1 VTKVQPPPAS
11 QADLVL
17 RGGSIWLGLGRP
29 RAQALAARSGRVI
42 AVGRDPD
49 VHDLIGTHTRVVDLR
64 GRFVVPGFNDA
75 HVHFLEGGHGL
86 LSVDLRGAADEADL
100 ARRLEEHART
110 LPAGA
115 WIRQGNWDHQ
125 RWPGGRLP
133 SRASID
139 AAAPEHPVFVN
150 RLDGHLALCNSLA
163 LRQAGIDRRTP
174 DPPGGRIERDAA
186 GEPTGI
192 VMDNAMDL
200 VRRAI
205 PEPSRELNRRA
216 ARAALAEAARLGVTT
231 IQDDSAIDALPTYL
245 ELRDRG
251 ELTARLSV
259 WRPIRALAALIASGM
274 RPGLGDDWVRLG
286 PLKILAD
293 GSLGAGTA
301 AMHEP
306 YLDEPDN
313 RGLLLYEVAEL
324 EDMIQRADA
333 AGFALA
339 VHAIGDR
346 ANQVVL
352 DAFAKALQRNGGGP
366 RPFRIEHAQIVTRA
380 DLARYRALGVIAS
393 VQPSHAIDDLRF
405 AEARLGA
412 ARCADA
418 YNLRSFLEAGV
429 DVAIGTDWY
438 VEPLDPR
445 LGLYASVTRERPEG
459 GPEGGWLPQEKIA
472 LEQALDLYT
481 RGSARAERTE
491 RDKGTLLP
499 GRLADCVVFAA
510 DLFALPPRELL
521 QVPVDATIVGGRV
534 VFERG

>member
-1 VTKVQPPPAS
+1 MVQPPPAS

-17 RGGSIWLGLGRP
+17 RGGSIWPGLGRP
-29 RAQALAARSGRVI
+29 RAQALAARAGRVI
-42 AVGRDPD
+42 ALGRDPD
-49 VHDLIGTHTRVVDLR
+49 VHDLIGPHTRVVDLR

-86 LSVDLRGAADEADL
+86 LSVNLRGASDESDL

-125 RWPGGRLP
+125 RWGGRLP

-139 AAAPEHPVFVN
+139 AATPDHPVFVN
-150 RLDGHLALCNSLA
+150 RLDGHLALCNSRA
-163 LRQAGIDRRTP
+163 LSLAGIDRHTA
-174 DPPGGRIERDAA
+174 DPLGGRIERDSA

-192 VMDNAMDL
+192 VMDNAMDI

-216 ARAALAEAARLGVTT
+216 ARAALTEAARLGVTT

-259 WRPIRALAALIASGM
+259 WRPIRALPALLASGM

-286 PLKILAD
+286 PLKILSD

-301 AMHEP
+301 AMHQP
-306 YLDEPDN
+306 YLDEPGN
-313 RGLLLYEVAEL
+313 RGLLLYELAEL
-324 EDMIQRADA
+324 EGLIRRADA

-352 DAFAKALQRNGGGP
+352 DAFEKALSANGGGS

-405 AEARLGA
+405 AEAKLGP
-412 ARCADA
+412 ARCRDA
-418 YNLRSFLEAGV
+418 YNLGSFLEAGV

-459 GPEGGWLPQEKIA
+459 GPEGGWLPHEKIT

-510 DLFALPPRELL
+510 DLFAVPPRELL
-521 QVPVDATIVGGRV
+521 SVPVDQTIVGGRV
-534 VFERG
+534 VYERS

>member
-1 VTKVQPPPAS
+1 MVQPPPAA

-17 RGGSIWLGLGRP
+17 RGGSIWPGLGRP
-29 RAQALAARSGRVI
+29 RVQALAARAGRVV

-49 VHDLIGTHTRVVDLR
+49 VHDLIGPHTRVVDLR
-64 GRFVVPGFNDA
+64 GRVVVPGFNDA

-86 LSVDLRGAADEADL
+86 LSADLRDAADETDL
-100 ARRLEEHART
+100 ARRLEAHART
-110 LPAGA
+110 LPVGA

-139 AAAPEHPVFVN
+139 AATPDHPVFVN

-163 LRQAGIDRRTP
+163 LRLAGIDRHTK
-174 DPPGGRIERDAA
+174 DPLGGRVERDAA

-216 ARAALAEAARLGVTT
+216 ARMALQEAARLGVTS

-245 ELRDRG
+245 ELRERG

-259 WRPIRALAALIASGM
+259 WRPIRALPALIASGM

-286 PLKILAD
+286 PLKILSD

-301 AMHEP
+301 ALHEP
-306 YLDEPDN
+306 YLDEPGN
-313 RGLLLYEVAEL
+313 RGLLLYETSEL
-324 EDMIQRADA
+324 EDLVQRADA

-352 DAFAKALQRNGGGP
+352 DAFEKAVRANGGGP

-405 AEARLGA
+405 AEAKLGP
-412 ARCADA
+412 ARCRDA
-418 YNLRSFLEAGV
+418 YNLRSFLEAGI

-445 LGLYASVTRERPEG
+445 LGLYASVTRERTEG
-459 GPEGGWLPQEKIA
+459 GPEGGWLPQEKIG

-491 RDKGTLLP
+491 RDKGTLAP

-510 DLFALPPRELL
+510 DPFSIPPRELL
-521 QVPVDATIVGGRV
+521 QVPVDFTIVGGRV
-534 VFERG
+534 VYERD

>member
-1 VTKVQPPPAS
+1 MIQPPPAS

-17 RGGSIWLGLGRP
+17 RGGSIWTGLGRP
-29 RAQALAARSGRVI
+29 RAQALAARAGRVV

-49 VHDLIGTHTRVVDLR
+49 VHDLIGPHTRVVDLS

-86 LSVDLRGAADEADL
+86 LSVDLRGATDEPDFT
-100 ARRLEEHART
+100 RRIGEHAHA
-110 LPAGA
+110 LPAGT

-133 SRASID
+133 SRAGID
-139 AAAPEHPVFVN
+139 AATPDHPVFVN

-163 LRQAGIDRRTP
+163 LRLSGVDRHTR
-174 DPPGGRIERDAA
+174 DPLGGRIERNAA

-192 VMDNAMDL
+192 VMDNAMDM

-216 ARAALAEAARLGVTT
+216 ARAALALAAQLGVTT

-259 WRPIRALAALIASGM
+259 WRPIRALPSLIAAGM

-286 PLKILAD
+286 PLKILSD

-301 AMHEP
+301 AMHQP

-313 RGLLLYEVAEL
+313 RGLLLYETAEL
-324 EDMIQRADA
+324 EDLIQRADA
-333 AGFALA
+333 AGFGLA

-346 ANQVVL
+346 ANTVVL
-352 DAFAKALQRNGGGP
+352 DAFEKAVRANGGGP
-366 RPFRIEHAQIVTRA
+366 RPFRIEHAQIVTRD

-393 VQPSHAIDDLRF
+393 IQPSHAIDDCRF
-405 AEARLGA
+405 AEGKLGP
-412 ARCADA
+412 ARCRDA
-418 YNLRSFLEAGV
+418 YNLRSFVDAGV
-429 DVAIGTDWY
+429 DVALGTDWY

-445 LGLYASVTRERPEG
+445 LGLYACVTRERPEG
-459 GPEGGWLPQEKIA
+459 GPEGGWLPQEKIP

-491 RDKGTLLP
+491 RDKGTLST

-521 QVPVDATIVGGRV
+521 QVPVDLTVVGGRV
-534 VFERG
+534 VFERS

>member
-286 PLKILAD
+286 PLKILSD

>member
-1 VTKVQPPPAS
+1 MTTLQPPPAS

-17 RGGSIWLGLGRP
+17 RGGSIWTGLGRP
-29 RAQALAARSGRVI
+29 RAQALAARAGRVI

-75 HVHFLEGGHGL
+75 HVHVLEGGHGL

-139 AAAPEHPVFVN
+139 AATPDHPVFVN

-163 LRQAGIDRRTP
+163 LKQAGIDRRTP
-174 DPPGGRIERDAA
+174 DPLGGRIERDAS
-186 GEPTGI
+186 GEPTGL

-245 ELRDRG
+245 DLRERG

-259 WRPIRALAALIASGM
+259 WRPIRALPALIASGM

-286 PLKILAD
+286 PLKILSD

-313 RGLLLYEVAEL
+313 RGLLLYELPEL
-324 EDMIQRADA
+324 EDLIQRADA

-352 DAFAKALQRNGGGP
+352 DAFERAVHRNGGGP
-366 RPFRIEHAQIVTRA
+366 RPFRIEHAQIVARA
-380 DLARYRALGVIAS
+380 DVARYRALGVIAS

-405 AEARLGA
+405 AEAKLGP

-418 YNLRSFLEAGV
+418 YNVRSFLDAGV
-429 DVAIGTDWY
+429 EVAFGTDWY

-445 LGLYASVTRERPEG
+445 LGLYAAVTRERPEG

-491 RDKGTLLP
+491 RDKGTLLA

-510 DLFALPPRELL
+510 DLFQVPPRELL

>member
-1 VTKVQPPPAS
+1 MTSTPPGAS

-17 RGGSIWLGLGRP
+17 RGGSIWLGRGRP
-29 RAQALAARSGRVI
+29 RAQALAARAGRVI

-64 GRFVVPGFNDA
+64 GRLVVPGFNDA

-86 LSVDLRGAADEADL
+86 LSVDLRSATSEDDL
-100 ARRLEEHART
+100 ARRLGEHAQT
-110 LPAGA
+110 LPPGS

-125 RWPGGRLP
+125 RWGGRLP
-133 SRASID
+133 TRASID
-139 AAAPEHPVFVN
+139 AATPDHPVFVN

-163 LRQAGIDRRTP
+163 LREAGIDRHTQ
-174 DPPGGRIERDAA
+174 DPLGGRIERDAA
-186 GEPTGI
+186 GEPTGV

-205 PEPSRELNRRA
+205 PETSRELNRRA

-259 WRPIRALAALIASGM
+259 WRPIRALSSLIASGM

-286 PLKILAD
+286 PLKILSD

-306 YLDEPDN
+306 YLGEPDN

-333 AGFALA
+333 AGFTLA

-352 DAFAKALQRNGGGP
+352 DAFERAVQRNGGGP

-380 DLARYRALGVIAS
+380 DLARYRTLGVIAS
-393 VQPSHAIDDLRF
+393 IQPSHAIDDMRF
-405 AEARLGA
+405 AEAKLGP
-412 ARCADA
+412 ARCRDA
-418 YNLRSFLEAGV
+418 YNLRSFLDAGV
-429 DVAIGTDWY
+429 EVALGTDWY

-445 LGLYASVTRERPEG
+445 LGLYACVTRERPEG
-459 GPEGGWLPQEKIA
+459 GPEGGWLPEEKIA
-472 LEQALDLYT
+472 LDQALDLYT
-481 RGSARAERTE
+481 RGSARAERTD

-510 DLFALPPRELL
+510 DLFAVSSRELL
-521 QVPVDATIVGGRV
+521 QVPVDLTVVGGRV
-534 VFERG
+534 VFERE

>member
-1 VTKVQPPPAS
+1 MTTLQPPSAA

-17 RGGSIWLGLGRP
+17 RGGSIWPGLGRP
-29 RAQALAARSGRVI
+29 RAQALAARAGRVI
-42 AVGRDPD
+42 AIGRDPD
-49 VHDLIGTHTRVVDLR
+49 VHDLIGPHTRVVDLR

-86 LSVDLRGAADEADL
+86 LSVDLRTAADEADL

-110 LPAGA
+110 LPTGA

-139 AAAPEHPVFVN
+139 AATPDHPVFVN

-163 LRQAGIDRRTP
+163 LRQAGIDRRTQ
-174 DPPGGRIERDAA
+174 DPLGGRIERDAT

-216 ARAALAEAARLGVTT
+216 ARAALGEAARLGVTT

-259 WRPIRALAALIASGM
+259 WRPIRALPSLIASGM

-286 PLKILAD
+286 PLKILSD
-293 GSLGAGTA
+293 GSLGAATA

-306 YLDEPDN
+306 YVGEPDN
-313 RGLLLYEVAEL
+313 RGLLLYEVQEL
-324 EDMIQRADA
+324 EDLIQRADA

-352 DAFAKALQRNGGGP
+352 DAFEKAVQRNGGGP

-380 DLARYRALGVIAS
+380 DVARYRALGVIAS
-393 VQPSHAIDDLRF
+393 IQPSHAIDDLRF
-405 AEARLGA
+405 AEAKLGP

-418 YNLRSFLEAGV
+418 YNVRSFLDAGV
-429 DVAIGTDWY
+429 DVAFGTDWY

-445 LGLYASVTRERPEG
+445 LGLYAAVTRERPEG
-459 GPEGGWLPQEKIA
+459 GPDGGWLPQEKIG

-510 DLFALPPRELL
+510 DLSALPPRDLL